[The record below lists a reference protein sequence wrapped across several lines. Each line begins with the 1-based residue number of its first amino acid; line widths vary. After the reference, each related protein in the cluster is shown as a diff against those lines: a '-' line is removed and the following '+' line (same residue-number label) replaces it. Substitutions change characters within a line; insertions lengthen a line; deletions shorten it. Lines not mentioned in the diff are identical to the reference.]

1 MVTGK
6 ATGIIPNY
14 IPRGEINIMK
24 TNVTTKIKDI
34 KFGAKEDVI
43 TLTIDGNITDE
54 QVSILRNIKKT
65 GVAFVSF
72 SSSQADLDDYDREE
86 PRKGV
91 SGTINADGTAHVDS
105 GQMTLEEAS
114 AAAADEDEQDSG
126 DAEQD
131 GEDLSADE
139 DDNTDGDDYPGD
151 LDYQNGPPMPED
163 ADDLPR

>member
-1 MVTGK
+1 
-6 ATGIIPNY
+6 
-14 IPRGEINIMK
+14 MK

-34 KFGAKEDVI
+34 KFGVKEDVI

-91 SGTINADGTAHVDS
+91 SGTIDSDGIAHVDS
-105 GQMTLEEAS
+105 GQMTLEEA
-114 AAAADEDEQDSG
+114 AAVAEDGDEQDSG
-126 DAEQD
+126 DAGED
-131 GEDLSADE
+131 GEDLSDE
-139 DDNTDGDDYPGD
+139 DNDDQDEDDYPGD
-151 LDYQNGPPMPED
+151 LDDQNGPPMRED
-163 ADDLPR
+163 ADDLPL

>member
-1 MVTGK
+1 
-6 ATGIIPNY
+6 
-14 IPRGEINIMK
+14 MK

-86 PRKGV
+86 PRKGL
-91 SGTINADGTAHVDS
+91 SGTIDSDGTAHVDA
-105 GQMTLEEAS
+105 GQMTLEEA
-114 AAAADEDEQDSG
+114 AAAAEDGDEQDAADSE
-126 DAEQD
+126 DD
-131 GEDLSADE
+131 REDLSDDE
-139 DDNTDGDDYPGD
+139 DDDNDEDDYPGD
-151 LDYQNGPPMPED
+151 LDDQDGPPMPND
-163 ADDLPR
+163 ADSLPL

>member
-1 MVTGK
+1 
-6 ATGIIPNY
+6 
-14 IPRGEINIMK
+14 MK

-91 SGTINADGTAHVDS
+91 SGKIDPDGTAHVDA
-105 GQMTLEEAS
+105 GQMTLEEAAV
-114 AAAADEDEQDSG
+114 AAGDGDEQDSG
-126 DAEQD
+126 DAEED
-131 GEDLSADE
+131 GEDLN
-139 DDNTDGDDYPGD
+139 DDQDGDDYPGD
-151 LDYQNGPPMPED
+151 LDDQNGPPMPDD
-163 ADDLPR
+163 ADDLPL